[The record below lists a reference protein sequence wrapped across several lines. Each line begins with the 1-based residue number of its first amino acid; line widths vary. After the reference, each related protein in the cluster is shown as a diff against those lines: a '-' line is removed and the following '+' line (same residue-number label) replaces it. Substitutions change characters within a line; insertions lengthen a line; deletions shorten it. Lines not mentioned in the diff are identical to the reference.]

1 MVIVWGSRLY
11 GKVDAVPG
19 FFHVAT
25 RFGHVYYLPLIPL
38 QSFVVLGQH
47 GDQFRGIPIRL
58 SGKSV
63 LMAWARAFLLIAA
76 CVSAII
82 ALVNMQDRDW
92 THWGYPAVVAVAAAV
107 LFGMSMWHRS
117 ATRAS
122 FVRACALGQQIG
134 LIDAGMAELHKCFGD
149 TTGRG
154 FEVAPAAT
162 ASTRSFP
169 SPMPRPTPVVP
180 MAKAAAP
187 NPVPTPAA
195 ETDEDTYDLAP
206 DPAEAPAQRASGELG
221 LQ

>member
-11 GKVDAVPG
+11 GKVDVVPG
-19 FFHVAT
+19 LFHVAT

-47 GDQFRGIPIRL
+47 GDEFRGVPIRL
-58 SGKSV
+58 SGKSIV
-63 LMAWARAFLLIAA
+63 MAWARAFLILVALI
-76 CVSAII
+76 SAII
-82 ALVNMQDRDW
+82 AMVNLQERDW
-92 THWGYPAVVAVAAAV
+92 TQWGYPALVAAASAV

-134 LIDAGMAELHKCFGD
+134 LTEAGMAELHKCFGE
-149 TTGRG
+149 TAGRG

-162 ASTRSFP
+162 AATRSFP

-180 MAKAAAP
+180 VARAAAP
-187 NPVPTPAA
+187 APAPAPAA
-195 ETDEDTYDLAP
+195 EADDDTYAIAP
-206 DPAEAPAQRASGELG
+206 DPTEAPARRGSGELG